1 MDRIVTR
8 PDKKFRS
15 FRKLP
20 TEIRYIVT
28 SYLTWRET
36 FRFLK
41 THRGA
46 YEDVCPGH
54 AEKNTFWDL
63 CFKNHKWL
71 DKMVA
76 RGLTPALLGWDL
88 SRVDKPGG
96 VLKLA
101 LLLIGHTKDLDWV
114 SDREELI
121 QTLRSQQGFNEFSV
135 SSQVRL
141 HIGQPFGRTG
151 YRNPW
156 LLVRQVAVKGEKR
169 DEGEHK
175 TLQTLMVYY
184 NPRRTKRAAVELTEL
199 CTTTA
204 KVSRDDDWIQVRDA
218 KQPSLTWDFMA
229 ETAPDRFVPL
239 LPGGEI
245 KIR

>member
-1 MDRIVTR
+1 
-8 PDKKFRS
+8 
-15 FRKLP
+15 
-20 TEIRYIVT
+20 
-28 SYLTWRET
+28 
-36 FRFLK
+36 
-41 THRGA
+41 
-46 YEDVCPGH
+46 
-54 AEKNTFWDL
+54 
-63 CFKNHKWL
+63 
-71 DKMVA
+71 MVA

-135 SSQVRL
+135 SS
-141 HIGQPFGRTG
+141 
-151 YRNPW
+151 
-156 LLVRQVAVKGEKR
+156 QVAVKGEKR